1 MKTKICFVIPCC
13 VFLLVGFSG
22 WTQPTGYTLVFL
34 NKKAAPV
41 PLPKQ
46 QLDSIMTGHL
56 QNIERLATEGEL
68 LAAGPFEGG
77 GGLFILKTTSTAEAR
92 DLLSTDPGVQADRWD
107 VEILPYFPRI
117 GSVCPV
123 TEPYEMVT
131 YKLVRFE
138 KNVTKANA
146 RDYPKLFFAHDEF
159 IKKLSTQ
166 STMITEATF
175 GDLEG
180 GLIVVSGELDS
191 EVIAS
196 DPAVQAGLLVPE
208 IKSLW
213 IARGSFCER

>member
-1 MKTKICFVIPCC
+1 
-13 VFLLVGFSG
+13 
-22 WTQPTGYTLVFL
+22 
-34 NKKAAPV
+34 
-41 PLPKQ
+41 
-46 QLDSIMTGHL
+46 
-56 QNIERLATEGEL
+56 
-68 LAAGPFEGG
+68 
-77 GGLFILKTTSTAEAR
+77 
-92 DLLSTDPGVQADRWD
+92 
-107 VEILPYFPRI
+107 
-117 GSVCPV
+117 
-123 TEPYEMVT
+123 MVT